1 MDASYGRR
9 VAEFLGAIL
18 AGNAVYFFLLAPRL
32 PAAWGHQPFAF
43 DRGLVLDFFLCVA
56 PTSGCAGCN
65 AGLTWAGGVT
75 SAVPT

>member
-18 AGNAVYFFLLAPRL
+18 TGNAVYFFLLAPRL
-32 PAAWGHQPFAF
+32 PAAWEHQPFAF

-56 PTSGCAGCN
+56 AYT
-65 AGLTWAGGVT
+65 GLRWLQRRFDLGRRRY
-75 SAVPT
+75 